1 LKTAGGRKV
10 ARGFKSHPRRSTLFE
25 KGRTERGKFSRWP
38 ISRVQTIS
46 RSTGGLIADPEAFAR
61 EANAASW
68 LFLCGEEFAA
78 MEGGM
83 SYASVQA
90 VVPESANVVSD
101 PPRVLDTDLA
111 RQQVAALDQL
121 PRPTLVTC
129 RVGPRSSALVYLY
142 AGLRAGASA
151 DEVLARAEADD
162 APFIRSDELKSW
174 VAQNL
179 EELS

>member
-1 LKTAGGRKV
+1 MSAFETPTDLMNN
-10 ARGFKSHPRRSTLFE
+10 RGLVS
-25 KGRTERGKFSRWP
+25 
-38 ISRVQTIS
+38 
-46 RSTGGLIADPEAFAR
+46 DPEAFAR
-61 EANAASW
+61 EKGAASW
-68 LFLCGEEFAA
+68 LYLCGEEFAS

-83 SYASVQA
+83 SNADVERA
-90 VVPESANVVSD
+90 VPVSANVVSD
-101 PPRVLDTDLA
+101 PPTPLDPDLA
-111 RQQVAALDQL
+111 RRPIEALDGL

-129 RVGPRSSALVYLY
+129 RTGPRSSALIYLY